1 MTWRQYLDLEP
12 RPAELQPEAG
22 HAAAAG
28 GAGAAGEAEAG
39 AELRDPQQE
48 ELPHRGQARG
58 RGALL
63 QGHEEDAGADLAAMF
78 DNPRLFIYT
87 LLLWLPFRFL
97 TSSKSNCLSNM
108 ADKSA
113 QETAASLQHTRTLC
127 PPASRPP
134 AGTRGRDVD
143 HQMSLFSMTW

>member
-12 RPAELQPEAG
+12 RPAELQPESG

-63 QGHEEDAGADLAAMF
+63 QGHEEDAGADTAAMF
-78 DNPRLFIYT
+78 DNPRLFIFT
-87 LLLWLPFRFL
+87 PRL
-97 TSSKSNCLSNM
+97 
-108 ADKSA
+108 D
-113 QETAASLQHTRTLC
+113 
-127 PPASRPP
+127 
-134 AGTRGRDVD
+134 
-143 HQMSLFSMTW
+143 

>member
-1 MTWRQYLDLEP
+1 MWIFVSSSNIDP

-28 GAGAAGEAEAG
+28 GVGAAGEAEAG

-63 QGHEEDAGADLAAMF
+63 QGHEEDAGADLSAML
-78 DNPRLFIYT
+78 DNSRLLIFIY
-87 LLLWLPFRFL
+87 LH
-97 TSSKSNCLSNM
+97 S
-108 ADKSA
+108 D
-113 QETAASLQHTRTLC
+113 
-127 PPASRPP
+127 
-134 AGTRGRDVD
+134 
-143 HQMSLFSMTW
+143 

>member
-1 MTWRQYLDLEP
+1 MLTFVSSSNLEP
-12 RPAELQPEAG
+12 LPAELQPEAG

-39 AELRDPQQE
+39 AELCDPQQE

-78 DNPRLFIYT
+78 DNPRLFIY
-87 LLLWLPFRFL
+87 
-97 TSSKSNCLSNM
+97 
-108 ADKSA
+108 
-113 QETAASLQHTRTLC
+113 SLR
-127 PPASRPP
+127 S
-134 AGTRGRDVD
+134 
-143 HQMSLFSMTW
+143 